1 VQPVKFDLLHQLTLL
16 TFEAATALSVVVV
29 TIYWLF
35 LFKGETDIGSLWF
48 NLVVHGM
55 ESRGNRGIRI
65 ATLGWIG
72 R

>member
-1 VQPVKFDLLHQLTLL
+1 
-16 TFEAATALSVVVV
+16 VVVV

-55 ESRGNRGIRI
+55 ESRGNMCNELQSWDGS
-65 ATLGWIG
+65 ADE
-72 R
+72 